1 MAAKIVPEM
10 PKIDHYY
17 SMKDGYEYG
26 YEQAISQ
33 DAADSGQVATSL
45 LMFKFV
51 GEKDGN
57 YQVFSKNAG
66 DVITLLQCSNP
77 CEYIKVMTFLGNEHL
92 TTERVKAVEGS
103 IGWSVLSDAINGKL
117 EKYIANKNDKKF
129 TIWFDEKVGSK
140 IRDIVQ

>member
-1 MAAKIVPEM
+1 
-10 PKIDHYY
+10 
-17 SMKDGYEYG
+17 MKDGYEYG

-77 CEYIKVMTFLGNEHL
+77 CEYIKY
-92 TTERVKAVEGS
+92 
-103 IGWSVLSDAINGKL
+103 D
-117 EKYIANKNDKKF
+117 
-129 TIWFDEKVGSK
+129 
-140 IRDIVQ
+140 DIFGQ

>member
-1 MAAKIVPEM
+1 
-10 PKIDHYY
+10 
-17 SMKDGYEYG
+17 
-26 YEQAISQ
+26 
-33 DAADSGQVATSL
+33 
-45 LMFKFV
+45 MFKFV

-92 TTERVKAVEGS
+92 TTERVKAVGGS